1 MTITKSRHVN
11 DHSREDCEAINVC
24 LIFDFK
30 FYLLCKLSK
39 SYRHSAIIK
48 TRINII
54 HLHD

>member
-11 DHSREDCEAINVC
+11 DHSREDSEAINVC